1 MEALDLDVFLNKI
14 LKIQHDL
21 KSSIHLSLSVMHKV
35 NIAVVAMISSDSHT
49 DKGFLE
55 KRSRLLC
62 LLSSH
67 ETATIYLALPICL
80 L

>member
-35 NIAVVAMISSDSHT
+35 NIAVVAMISGDSHT

-55 KRSRLLC
+55 K
-62 LLSSH
+62 
-67 ETATIYLALPICL
+67 
-80 L
+80 